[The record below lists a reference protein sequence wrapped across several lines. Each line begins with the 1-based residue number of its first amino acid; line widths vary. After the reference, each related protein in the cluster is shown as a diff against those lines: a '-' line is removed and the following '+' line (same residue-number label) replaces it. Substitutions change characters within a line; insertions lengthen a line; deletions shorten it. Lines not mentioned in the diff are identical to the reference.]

1 MTIHV
6 VCLDGTGQVKTQANP
21 TNIAEIFDSLGRSAV
36 DAGNGSLEVTSPP
49 DTPAQL
55 GKYLPG
61 VGTQGN
67 AILEFLGKSFG
78 DGIAEQIVR
87 GYTFLSRNYA
97 AQDQIFI
104 IGFSRGAAA
113 ARALAGFVAV
123 QGLLD
128 PTRYDPTNKDTAYVR
143 AIAAWYQYRSGNPA
157 LANQARLG
165 QIPLGPGQGPPQL
178 TPADYIGVAR
188 IDAVG
193 VFDTVSSL
201 GVPNIGPDGTAIYDF
216 NICDTV
222 LNDKIVNGFH
232 ALSADEVRG
241 VFAATFWSA
250 RAGILQTIFPGS
262 HSNVGGGYPEKGLSD
277 GALEWM
283 LDRLAEVGLNV
294 AAPPPAAPFP
304 LDIARDDSVVWP
316 FNLLAKQPR
325 SFPPDAAA
333 DPSIA
338 ARWGQVVRVL
348 TADISGPYAAQG
360 SYQGGKPLY
369 P

>member
-6 VCLDGTGQVKTQANP
+6 VCIDGTGQVKVQANP
-21 TNIAEIFDSLGRSAV
+21 TNIAEIFDSLGRNAG

-49 DTPAQL
+49 GTPDQV

-67 AILEFLGKSFG
+67 AVLDFLGQSFG

-97 AQDQIFI
+97 IGDDIFI
-104 IGFSRGAAA
+104 VGFSRGAAA
-113 ARALAGFVAV
+113 ARALAGFVV
-123 QGLLD
+123 VHGLLD
-128 PTRYDPTNKDTAYVR
+128 PTRYDPANKDVAYVR

-157 LANQARLG
+157 LADQARLT
-165 QIPLGPGQGPPQL
+165 QVPLGPGQTVPQL
-178 TPADYIGVAR
+178 APADYVQVPSLK
-188 IDAVG
+188 AVG

-201 GVPNIGPDGTAIYDF
+201 GVPNLAPAGGPIYDF
-216 NICDTV
+216 NICDTILNPKV
-222 LNDKIVNGFH
+222 LHGFH
-232 ALSADEVRG
+232 AFAADEIRE
-241 VFAATFWSA
+241 VFTPTIWTA
-250 RAGILQTIFPGS
+250 RAGILQRIFPGN

-283 LDRLAEVGLNV
+283 LDRLAEAGMNV
-294 AAPPPAAPFP
+294 AVPPPAAPDP

-316 FNLLAKQPR
+316 YPLLPKAPR
-325 SFPPDAAA
+325 QFPLDATV
-333 DPSIA
+333 DPSVG
-338 ARWGQVVRVL
+338 ARWGQTVKVM
-348 TADISGPYAAQG
+348 TAGVSGPYVAHG
-360 SYQGGKPLY
+360 VYQGGQPLH